1 MQRTFFVGD
10 IHGCAR
16 TFKKMVEE
24 TIQLTREDVL
34 YCVGDYID
42 RGPRSKEVVDYILAL
57 RAKSYQVYTLRGN
70 HEQMLLDARLGGSA
84 QMLWMMNG
92 GESTLRSFGVAS
104 PDEIDEKYQAFFAG
118 TEFYK
123 TGKNFITVHA
133 GLNFDA
139 EDPFNDLESILWIRG
154 YEVDRDFLNNRLLI
168 HGHTPTPKEQ
178 ILLQPFEGAINI
190 DGGCFYKSHPE
201 MGHLV
206 ALSFEEQK
214 FFVVDNKD

>member
-10 IHGCAR
+10 IHGCAL

-24 TIQLTREDVL
+24 IIQLNKEDVL

-57 RAKSYQVYTLRGN
+57 RKNNYQVYTLRGN

-84 QMLWMMNG
+84 HMLWMMNG
-92 GESTLRSFGVAS
+92 GEHTLRSFGVSS
-104 PDEIDEKYQAFFAG
+104 PDEIEEKYQAFFAE

-123 TGKNFITVHA
+123 TGQGFITVHA

-139 EDPFNDLESILWIRG
+139 EDPFNDLESMLWIRG
-154 YEVDRDFLNNRLLI
+154 FHIDLDFLNGRLLI
-168 HGHTPTPKEQ
+168 HGHTPIPKEQ
-178 ILLQPFEGAINI
+178 ILSQPLDAAINI
-190 DGGCFYKSHPE
+190 DGGCVYTFRE
-201 MGHLV
+201 DLGNLM
-206 ALSFEEQK
+206 ALDLDQK
-214 FFVVDNKD
+214 RFLETGNID

>member
-10 IHGCAR
+10 IHGCAH

-57 RAKSYQVYTLRGN
+57 RQSNYQVHTLRGN

-84 QMLWMMNG
+84 HMLWMMNG
-92 GESTLRSFGVAS
+92 GEQTLRSFGVTA
-104 PDEIDEKYQAFFAG
+104 PDEIEEKYQAFFAD

-123 TGKNFITVHA
+123 TGNGFITVHA

-139 EDPFNDLESILWIRG
+139 EDPFKDLESMLWIRG
-154 YEVDRDFLNNRLLI
+154 FRVDRNFLNGRLLI
-168 HGHTPTPKEQ
+168 HGHTPMPTEQ
-178 ILLQPFEGAINI
+178 ILAQPLDGAINI
-190 DGGCFYKSHPE
+190 DGGCFYNFSE
-201 MGHLV
+201 ELGNLV
-206 ALSFEEQK
+206 TLDFEQK
-214 FFVVDNKD
+214 QFIKTANID

>member
-57 RAKSYQVYTLRGN
+57 REKNHQVYTLRGN

-84 QMLWMMNG
+84 HMLWMMNG
-92 GESTLRSFGVAS
+92 GESTLRSFGVSS

-154 YEVDRDFLNNRLLI
+154 YEVDRDFLNGRLLI
-168 HGHTPTPKEQ
+168 HGHTPISKEQ
-178 ILLQPFEGAINI
+178 ILSQPFEGDINI
-190 DGGCFYKSHPE
+190 DGGCFYKSRKDL
-201 MGHLV
+201 GNLI
-206 ALSFEEQK
+206 ALDLDQK
-214 FFVVDNKD
+214 KFLETKNID